1 MKDNNY
7 AVLRILDFRNF
18 VVARFLAVVGIQVQ
32 AVVVA
37 WQVFDKTGDPL
48 ALGLVGLFEIIP
60 SISVALF
67 AGHIADR
74 KDRKK
79 IVLICYTVLFI
90 CSLCLLLLSTSLLDL
105 PANSV
110 YPIYAVIFLA

>member
-60 SISVALF
+60 SISVSLF

-74 KDRKK
+74 KNS
-79 IVLICYTVLFI
+79 INLLH
-90 CSLCLLLLSTSLLDL
+90 CSFFMFYLSTCSQHLSFKLTG
-105 PANSV
+105 
-110 YPIYAVIFLA
+110 

>member
-37 WQVFDKTGDPL
+37 WQVF
-48 ALGLVGLFEIIP
+48 
-60 SISVALF
+60 
-67 AGHIADR
+67 
-74 KDRKK
+74 
-79 IVLICYTVLFI
+79 
-90 CSLCLLLLSTSLLDL
+90 
-105 PANSV
+105 
-110 YPIYAVIFLA
+110 

>member
-1 MKDNNY
+1 MCPGSP
-7 AVLRILDFRNF
+7 
-18 VVARFLAVVGIQVQ
+18 AVVGIQVQ

-79 IVLICYTVLFI
+79 IVLICYTVLFT
-90 CSLCLLLLSTSLLDL
+90 CSLCLLLLSTSLLEL
-105 PANSV
+105 PANSGRSGSFTV
-110 YPIYAVIFLA
+110 WAGALKELRGRTTPVLTLSQ